1 MAYISVP
8 FETIGGLFL
17 IFGFATRY
25 TTLVMLFFMVV
36 ASFSSHAKWSVPE
49 AQRAIQTSQF
59 WKNVSITGGLLV
71 LFVTAAGRI
80 SLDMILFR
88 RKN

>member
-8 FETIGGLFL
+8 AETICGLFL

-25 TTLVMLFFMVV
+25 SILVLLFFMVV
-36 ASFSSHAKWSVPE
+36 ASFSSHAYWSFPE
-49 AQRAIQTSQF
+49 AQRAVQSSQF

-71 LFVTAAGRI
+71 LFVTAAGRF
-80 SLDMILFR
+80 SLDTILFR
-88 RKN
+88 KKN